1 MLSANLK
8 QYRIQQIYYFKMCI
22 FAINSKKQIPMSQ
35 ISPHFKKNIDALIAA
50 IIGFVLVILY
60 TQYGG
65 IGISPDSIAYTCAS
79 RSFVTTGN
87 FTDVIGLPLVA
98 FPLFYPFFLSLVMF
112 ISRTDIITIAP
123 YLNGL
128 LFAAVIFISGIII
141 ENFKYKTNLYKRI
154 LLTIITFS
162 PSLIEIYTMLWSET
176 LFILLILVFILFFH
190 RYFRSHNIITLVAA
204 AIVAAL
210 AFDTRYAGITLVA
223 TGCLLIFFDKNLGW
237 KKKAEHT
244 LLFGSIGIS
253 LVALNLVRNILE
265 NGLATGM
272 RQKGVTP
279 LTKNIEFSG
288 GVLSDWFTIQFKEQ
302 LFFEILAI
310 AIMILFIIF
319 FIKNIRHWKS
329 YYTYEN
335 TSVAFFI
342 VYVLF
347 IIISSTISRYET
359 INNRLLAPAFLPALW
374 ISTCQ
379 IPKWRAKLPHQK
391 LRWIFFAFSV
401 GIATVVV
408 GSYFAINKENLSYMR
423 ETGIPG
429 YTEDTWTKSHIVNY
443 LQKNDEYFDR
453 DSTVYSNHSQAV
465 YFLTNHSVFSLPE
478 RVYTHDVKE
487 FKAESPIVLIWF
499 YNDPNPDLLTMKEI
513 RHYKKVE
520 RVKAFS
526 DGAIYILK
534 NVDN

>member
-1 MLSANLK
+1 M
-8 QYRIQQIYYFKMCI
+8 
-22 FAINSKKQIPMSQ
+22 SKFTPDL
-35 ISPHFKKNIDALIAA
+35 KKNIDTLIASA
-50 IIGFVLVILY
+50 VGFILVILY

-79 RSFVTTGN
+79 RNFIATGS
-87 FTDVIGLPLVA
+87 FTDIIGLPLVA
-98 FPLFYPFFLSLVMF
+98 FPLFYPFFLSCIMF
-112 ISRTDIITIAP
+112 VTQTDIITIAP
-123 YLNGL
+123 YLNAF
-128 LFAAVIFISGIII
+128 LFATVIFLSGLII
-141 ENFKYKTNLYKRI
+141 EKFKYKTSWYKRI
-154 LLTIITFS
+154 LLAIITFS

-176 LFILLILVFILFFH
+176 LFILLILLFILFFH
-190 RYFRSHNIITLVAA
+190 RYFRTHNIVTLVMA

-237 KKKAEHT
+237 KKKTEHT

-253 LVALNLVRNILE
+253 LVALNLLRNVLE

-279 LTKNIEFSG
+279 LSKNIEFSG

-319 FIKNIRHWKS
+319 FIRNIRHWKA

-335 TSVAFFI
+335 ASVAFFI

-347 IIISSTISRYET
+347 IIVSSTISRYET

-379 IPKWRAKLPHQK
+379 IPKWRAKLPHRK

-401 GIATVVV
+401 GIGVIVI
-408 GSYFAINKENLSYMR
+408 GSYFAINNENLSYMR

-429 YTEDTWTKSHIVNY
+429 YTEDTWTKSRIVNY
-443 LQKNDEYFDR
+443 LQKNNEYFNP

-465 YFLTNHSVFSLPE
+465 YFLTNHSVSSLPE
-478 RVYTHDVKE
+478 RVYKHDVKE
-487 FKAESPIVLIWF
+487 FKTESPIVLIWF

-513 RHYKKVE
+513 RKCKKVE
-520 RVKAFS
+520 RVKSFS

-534 NVDN
+534 NKSN